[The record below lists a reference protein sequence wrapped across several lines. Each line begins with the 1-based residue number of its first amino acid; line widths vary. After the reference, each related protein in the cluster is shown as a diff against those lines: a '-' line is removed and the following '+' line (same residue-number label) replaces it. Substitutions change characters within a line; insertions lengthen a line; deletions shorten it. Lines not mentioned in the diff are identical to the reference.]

1 MQIAKIAAFSINENA
16 AKNLRN
22 PIWGLSSR
30 VDCTNRAHAIVQAGS
45 GEVIRPAHM
54 RGRAEARNA
63 IVSPHATQI
72 DAVAVSTADASHPAA
87 TRRDPSLRYAHL
99 CANKGVQIPVNAEI

>member
-30 VDCTNRAHAIVQAGS
+30 VDCTNRARAIVQAGS

-54 RGRAEARNA
+54 RGKGGSSERDRIAAR
-63 IVSPHATQI
+63 
-72 DAVAVSTADASHPAA
+72 HPDRC
-87 TRRDPSLRYAHL
+87 RRSFD
-99 CANKGVQIPVNAEI
+99 C